1 MFKPKKAVAFLTTAV
16 LSFSIIIPAYAANY
30 TVKAGDSLFTIG
42 RQYNTTSAS
51 LMTLNKLSNSTI
63 YPGQVLTV
71 PSARPATYT
80 VLRDDSLFLIAK
92 KFGMTV
98 TELRQLNNKW
108 DNEIYPGQVLKL
120 STSTTAVSTAANTA
134 NKGVIPYTAADL
146 DLMARLITAEAG
158 GESYTAKV
166 GVGAVVVNRVKSPD
180 FPNTI
185 KGVIYDRYGIY
196 YQFTPVENG
205 WINKPATADSRRAAL
220 DALNG
225 VDPTNGALYY
235 FDDST
240 TSKWIWSKPISVRI
254 GHMVYSYA

>member
-1 MFKPKKAVAFLTTAV
+1 MFKLKKAVAILTTAV

-51 LMTLNKLSNSTI
+51 LMTLNKLPNNTI

-71 PSARPATYT
+71 PSVRPATYT
-80 VLRDDSLFLIAK
+80 VLKGDSLFLIAK

-120 STSTTAVSTAANTA
+120 SSSTIAGNTSG
-134 NKGVIPYTAADL
+134 KGVIPYTAEDL

-205 WINKPATADSRRAAL
+205 WINNPATADSRRAAL
-220 DALNG
+220 EALNG

-235 FDDST
+235 FDDSA
-240 TSKWIWSKPISVRI
+240 TSKWIWSKPISVII
-254 GHMVYSYA
+254 GHMIYSYA

>member
-1 MFKPKKAVAFLTTAV
+1 MFKLKKAVAILTTAV

-51 LMTLNKLSNSTI
+51 LMTINKLSNSTI

-71 PSARPATYT
+71 PSVTPATYT
-80 VLRDDSLFLIAK
+80 VLKGDSLFLIAK

-120 STSTTAVSTAANTA
+120 STTTTAENTSG
-134 NKGVIPYTAADL
+134 KGVIPYTAEDL

-205 WINKPATADSRRAAL
+205 WINNPATADSRRAAL

-235 FDDST
+235 FDDSA

-254 GHMVYSYA
+254 GHMIYSYA